1 MKPDSKDPSRVGSLY
16 KSMVSKNSLQNLKQN
31 QNLFLSFQSKNDKII
46 RWKYTLLVL
55 DLMID
60 QVTSESGD
68 FRFSKEK
75 DSEINFVKI
84 ADSLPRFLFDPEKN
98 QLGLQK

>member
-1 MKPDSKDPSRVGSLY
+1 
-16 KSMVSKNSLQNLKQN
+16 
-31 QNLFLSFQSKNDKII
+31 
-46 RWKYTLLVL
+46 
-55 DLMID
+55 MID

-68 FRFSKEK
+68 FKFSKEK